1 MSGDSSD
8 GIRASI
14 FCVLLVGGLVLTGCD
29 LSSSTG
35 TVILNA
41 NSSVPPIVEYRFRYT
56 QEDATS
62 EGRVDVGSMIESET
76 LDDILA
82 TNGVTREQV
91 VSARVDSVRV
101 DPVSTT
107 SLSAADL
114 HLGTDVS
121 GPRIAQ
127 VAFSSEGGDPVF
139 DRSPTTVTGA
149 VKAGESRAF
158 GRFQVDDPSRIPS
171 GGSVVRATVYFR
183 IEAE

>member
-1 MSGDSSD
+1 MSDDSSD

-14 FCVLLVGGLVLTGCD
+14 FCVLLLEGLVLIGCD
-29 LSSSTG
+29 LSSSAG

-41 NSSVPPIVEYRFRYT
+41 NSSVPPIVEYRFGYT

-62 EGRVDVGSMIESET
+62 EGQVDVGSMIESET
-76 LDDILA
+76 LDEILA

-91 VSARVDSVRV
+91 VSVRVDSVRV

-107 SLSAADL
+107 SLSTVDL
-114 HLGTDVS
+114 HLGTDTS

-127 VAFSSEGGDPVF
+127 VAFPSEGDDPVV
-139 DRSPTTVTGA
+139 DRSRTTVTGA
-149 VKAGESRAF
+149 VKAGATRTF
-158 GRFQVDDPSRIPS
+158 GRFRVDDPSGIPP